1 MMSVLKQAE
10 GLDVNEVA
18 DGYVVYQPSADKVHY
33 LNHTAAVILELCD
46 GVTTL
51 EEIGEVPREAYA
63 LPSAPKEEVEDCVEQ
78 LKQQG
83 LLV

>member
-1 MMSVLKQAE
+1 MTSVLKQAE

-46 GVTTL
+46 GTTTL
-51 EEIGEVPREAYA
+51 DEIGEVLRESYA
-63 LPSAPKEEVEDCVEQ
+63 LTTAPMEEIKECIAQ
-78 LKQQG
+78 LKSQG
-83 LLV
+83 LLE